1 MSALHRKLLRNIW
14 SMKGQVLAICLVV
27 AAGVALFV
35 MTLSALNSLSLT
47 KDTYYERYRFAHIF
61 AHLKR
66 APNSLAPRIAEIPG
80 IAALDTRVTFDVTL
94 DVAGLDEPAV
104 GRLISLPKY
113 PDAGLNRVYLR
124 RGRFPERWRSR
135 RSPREPG

>member
-47 KDTYYERYRFAHIF
+47 KETYY
-61 AHLKR
+61 
-66 APNSLAPRIAEIPG
+66 
-80 IAALDTRVTFDVTL
+80 
-94 DVAGLDEPAV
+94 
-104 GRLISLPKY
+104 
-113 PDAGLNRVYLR
+113 
-124 RGRFPERWRSR
+124 
-135 RSPREPG
+135 